1 MILKGRQDP
10 RFITEAQ
17 KPGLTFPSLRKAQ
30 EPGFMDGRVHCA
42 DLGGGGG
49 VAAAHLGPSG
59 GHARS

>member
-42 DLGGGGG
+42 DLGGGG